1 MGSLRKEL
9 RCAPADHLTRCTH
22 LKAQHKKAKN
32 TTTSPDCAGSHQ
44 EASDRRRRICGG
56 NELQLE
62 EGQNYPDFYKRFCQP
77 AQSFLFGLI
86 VIHGT
91 EHWL

>member
-1 MGSLRKEL
+1 MGSLQKGIH
-9 RCAPADHLTRCTH
+9 CAPADHLTRCTH
-22 LKAQHKKAKN
+22 LKVQHKKVKN
-32 TTTSPDCAGSHQ
+32 TTTSPGCAGSHQ
-44 EASDRRRRICGG
+44 EAVMRRRICGE

-77 AQSFLFGLI
+77 AQSFLLGLI